1 MYRNH
6 SCNVNVFVR
15 NKWIVTCKRG
25 MNWKQIRFI
34 ESHNNRIFY
43 QAKFERDFSL
53 NRFETNNDIHIL
65 AMVSTYDRCIYD
77 TLRIS
82 TPTFVHNSRA
92 FLKVTRPPR
101 KKFYSKRS
109 PNFPPNG
116 NKLCLSN
123 KIRCVYVLTLRTI
136 IDENLEILSHVWEG
150 RCKNSDAL
158 IVHDDDG
165 VIIAR

>member
-1 MYRNH
+1 
-6 SCNVNVFVR
+6 
-15 NKWIVTCKRG
+15 

-82 TPTFVHNSRA
+82 TPTFVHNSVHFSR
-92 FLKVTRPPR
+92 LLVLHV
-101 KKFYSKRS
+101 RS
-109 PNFPPNG
+109 F
-116 NKLCLSN
+116 
-123 KIRCVYVLTLRTI
+123 IRNVHQTSRQTATSYVYRT
-136 IDENLEILSHVWEG
+136 
-150 RCKNSDAL
+150 KSDAYTYL
-158 IVHDDDG
+158 RYV
-165 VIIAR
+165 R